1 MDDLEQ
7 FLSGGVAAAPA
18 TVRPKAPP
26 GPITPQKALGQA
38 DLATEIEGLQS
49 TLRDAVPGSPLHTR
63 TQQYLLEAQ
72 KELGGAAPAAKPM
85 APAPAAPPGDPLE
98 AFLSGA
104 PTAPSAQPQAPAQ
117 VPTPTAQV
125 ALAGPSVIQAAAAPA
140 ATKSKIGALAE
151 STLGSIAGGLETTG
165 AIGGGLLAQIPAGL
179 HGLYELATTQDP
191 AKAAKAVEE
200 THKFLTEKLQPSTP
214 EGQKY
219 LKGAAEVMG
228 KLNIPAEAIGQYALE
243 KTGSPAIATASEILL
258 NPLNAV
264 GAVGPAAKALG
275 AGAKAATKAAK
286 AGGAVAQ
293 DFSATAE
300 ALRTQFENKIQAT
313 SDAIRAER
321 AGGVAAAPAVPGAVV
336 PAAAPAMVAV
346 PTAQPGGRQSVGAA
360 AVDTETG
367 RVAQAQ
373 QLYDPIAL
381 SKDQATRNPADVR
394 FARETAKDP
403 VFGQALQEKYA
414 SDNAKLIN
422 NLDIHINKTGA
433 DLTGVGPG
441 ELGQALADVVTPYR
455 AGIKEAIAPAYD
467 AARAAG
473 QMAEPVDVT
482 GFRNYLSN
490 HQAEAIN
497 APILKSVEAKLKGL
511 TEGKATISVNDLE
524 EIRKMTGTLAQDSA
538 PNAYYGRQVIKMIDK
553 ATEGKGGPL
562 YQQARKL
569 HADYMREFE
578 NTPVIKNILAMKP
591 GKTQRAVAIEDLVD
605 KSMLK
610 GPRSDVE
617 QLFESLNKAGPE
629 GEQIIKE
636 LRGFVAQKIRDEAT
650 KSVTKDINGL
660 PYVSSHKLNSIITDL
675 DRSGKLEYI
684 FGKELADK
692 YRTINDVAKDVLTV
706 PQGTTNPSGT
716 ASTMLAAMAEMG
728 IQASTTGIPVPVTMI
743 AKHLYGKRQATKKN
757 TKINEFINYTKPP
770 ATPTGTTP

>member
-1 MDDLEQ
+1 MDELGQLILGERP
-7 FLSGGVAAAPA
+7 AAAPA
-18 TVRPKAPP
+18 AVRPKAAS
-26 GPITPQKALGQA
+26 GPVTPQKALGQA
-38 DLATEIEGLQS
+38 DLAGEIERLQS

-63 TQQYLLEAQ
+63 TQQYITEAQ
-72 KELGGAAPAAKPM
+72 KELGGATPAAKSM
-85 APAPAAPPGDPLE
+85 APMQQTPSAPADDLGQLILGTPAT
-98 AFLSGA
+98 S
-104 PTAPSAQPQAPAQ
+104 SAQPQAPAPAPAAAP
-117 VPTPTAQV
+117 V
-125 ALAGPSVIQAAAAPA
+125 AAAPA
-140 ATKSKIGALAE
+140 APKSKIGALTE
-151 STLGSIAGGLETTG
+151 STLGSIAGGLEATG

-179 HGLYELATTQDP
+179 RGLYELATTQDP

-219 LKGAAEVMG
+219 LKVTAEAMG

-258 NPLNAV
+258 NPLNAI

-275 AGAKAATKAAK
+275 AGAKAAAKAAK
-286 AGGAVAQ
+286 TGGAVAQ

-300 ALRTQFENKIQAT
+300 ALRTQFQNKIEAT
-313 SDAIRAER
+313 SDAIRAQR
-321 AGGVAAAPAVPGAVV
+321 AGGVAAAPAATPAM
-336 PAAAPAMVAV
+336 AAAPA
-346 PTAQPGGRQSVGAA
+346 AQPGGRQSVGAA

-433 DLTGVGPG
+433 ELTGVGPG
-441 ELGQALADVVTPYR
+441 ELGKALTDVVSPYQ
-455 AGIKEAIAPAYD
+455 ASIKGAIAPAYD

-473 QMAEPVDVT
+473 QMAEPVDVAV
-482 GFRNYLSN
+482 FRNYLKD

-497 APILKSVEAKLKGL
+497 APVLKSVEAKLKSL
-511 TEGKATISVNDLE
+511 TEGKTTISVNDLE

-569 HADYMREFE
+569 NADYMREFE

-591 GKTQRAVAIEDLVD
+591 GKTQRAVAIEDLVE

-617 QLFESLNKAGPE
+617 QLFTSLNKAGPE
-629 GEQIIKE
+629 GQQMVNE

-660 PYVSSHKLNSIITDL
+660 PYVSSHKLNSIVTDL
-675 DRSGKLEYI
+675 DRSGKLDYI

-716 ASTMLAAMAEMG
+716 ASTMLAAMTEMG
-728 IQASTTGIPVPVTMI
+728 VQAATTGIPVPVAMV
-743 AKHLYGKRQATKKN
+743 AKHIYGKRQAAKKT
-757 TKINEFINYTKPP
+757 TKINEFINYTQPP
-770 ATPTGTTP
+770 P

>member
-1 MDDLEQ
+1 MATFAELWSASEATAP
-7 FLSGGVAAAPA
+7 AAPNQTKAPA
-18 TVRPKAPP
+18 TV
-26 GPITPQKALGQA
+26 TPQKALGQA
-38 DLATEIEGLQS
+38 DLAGEIQRLQ
-49 TLRDAVPGSPLHTR
+49 TNLRDAVPGSPLHTR
-63 TQQYLLEAQ
+63 TQQYLSEAQ
-72 KELGGAAPAAKPM
+72 KELGGAAPAATSIAPAM
-85 APAPAAPPGDPLE
+85 APAPAPNSTEPQSFVDLWKASE
-98 AFLSGA
+98 SGQ
-104 PTAPSAQPQAPAQ
+104 SQAPA
-117 VPTPTAQV
+117 PAPAV
-125 ALAGPSVIQAAAAPA
+125 APVTAAPA
-140 ATKSKIGALAE
+140 ATKSKIGALTE
-151 STLGSIAGGLETTG
+151 STLGSIAGGLEATG
-165 AIGGGLLAQIPAGL
+165 AIGGGLLAQIPSGL
-179 HGLYELATTQDP
+179 RGLYELATTQDP

-214 EGQKY
+214 EGQRY
-219 LKGAAEVMG
+219 LKATAEAMG

-258 NPLNAV
+258 NPLNAI

-275 AGAKAATKAAK
+275 AGAKAAAKAAK

-300 ALRTQFENKIQAT
+300 ALRTQFQNKIEAT
-313 SDAIRAER
+313 SDAIRAQR
-321 AGGVAAAPAVPGAVV
+321 AGGVAAAPAATPAM
-336 PAAAPAMVAV
+336 AAAPAT
-346 PTAQPGGRQSVGAA
+346 PQLGGRQSVGAA

-433 DLTGVGPG
+433 ELTGVGPG
-441 ELGQALADVVTPYR
+441 ELGKALTDVVSPYQ
-455 AGIKEAIAPAYD
+455 ASIKGAIAPAYD

-473 QMAEPVDVT
+473 QMAEPVDVAV
-482 GFRNYLSN
+482 FRNYLKD

-497 APILKSVEAKLKGL
+497 APVLKSVEAKLKAL
-511 TEGKATISVNDLE
+511 TEGKTTISVNDLE

-569 HADYMREFE
+569 NADYMREFE

-591 GKTQRAVAIEDLVD
+591 GKTQRAVAIEDLVE

-617 QLFESLNKAGPE
+617 QLFTSLNKAGPE
-629 GEQIIKE
+629 GQQMVNE

-660 PYVSSHKLNSIITDL
+660 PYVSSHKLNSIVTDL
-675 DRSGKLEYI
+675 DRSGKLDYI

-716 ASTMLAAMAEMG
+716 ASTMLAAMTEMG
-728 IQASTTGIPVPVTMI
+728 VQAATTGIPVPVAML
-743 AKHLYGKRQATKKN
+743 AKHLYGKRQAAKKT
-757 TKINEFINYTKPP
+757 TKINEFINYTQPP
-770 ATPTGTTP
+770 P

>member
-7 FLSGGVAAAPA
+7 FLSGGTAAAPA
-18 TVRPKAPP
+18 AARPKAPP
-26 GPITPQKALGQA
+26 GPVTPQKALGQA
-38 DLATEIEGLQS
+38 DLAGEIERLQAN
-49 TLRDAVPGSPLHTR
+49 LRDAVPGSPLHTR
-63 TQQYLLEAQ
+63 TQQYLSEAQ
-72 KELGGAAPAAKPM
+72 KELGGAAPAARPM
-85 APAPAAPPGDPLE
+85 APAIAAPSGDSLE

-104 PTAPSAQPQAPAQ
+104 SASGAQPQAPAPAPAAAP
-117 VPTPTAQV
+117 V
-125 ALAGPSVIQAAAAPA
+125 AAAPA
-140 ATKSKIGALAE
+140 ATKSKIGTLTE
-151 STLGSIAGGLETTG
+151 STLGSIAGGLEATG

-179 HGLYELATTQDP
+179 RGLYELATTQDP

-219 LKGAAEVMG
+219 LKATADVMG

-258 NPLNAV
+258 NPLNVV

-286 AGGAVAQ
+286 SGGAVAQ

-300 ALRTQFENKIQAT
+300 ALRTQFQNKIEAT
-313 SDAIRAER
+313 SDAIRAQR
-321 AGGVAAAPAVPGAVV
+321 AGGVAATPAVPGAVV
-336 PAAAPAMVAV
+336 PAATPAMAAV
-346 PTAQPGGRQSVGAA
+346 PAAQPGGRQSVGAA
-360 AVDTETG
+360 AVDAETG

-433 DLTGVGPG
+433 ELTGVGAG
-441 ELGQALADVVTPYR
+441 ELGKALTDVVTPYQ
-455 AGIKEAIAPAYD
+455 AGIKGAIAPAYD

-473 QMAEPVDVT
+473 QMAEPVDVAV
-482 GFRNYLSN
+482 FRNYLKD

-497 APILKSVEAKLKGL
+497 APVLKSVEAKLKGL
-511 TEGKATISVNDLE
+511 TEGKTTISVNDLE

-569 HADYMREFE
+569 NENYMKEFE

-591 GKTQRAVAIEDLVD
+591 GKTQRAVAIEDLVE

-610 GPRSDVE
+610 GPARRVSRWSMSCAD
-617 QLFESLNKAGPE
+617 LWRRRFGTRPPRASPKILTACPTSARTSSTPSSPIWTAAGNWTTSSV
-629 GEQIIKE
+629 KSW
-636 LRGFVAQKIRDEAT
+636 RTSTAQ
-650 KSVTKDINGL
+650 
-660 PYVSSHKLNSIITDL
+660 
-675 DRSGKLEYI
+675 
-684 FGKELADK
+684 
-692 YRTINDVAKDVLTV
+692 
-706 PQGTTNPSGT
+706 
-716 ASTMLAAMAEMG
+716 STMWPRM
-728 IQASTTGIPVPVTMI
+728 
-743 AKHLYGKRQATKKN
+743 
-757 TKINEFINYTKPP
+757 F
-770 ATPTGTTP
+770 

>member
-7 FLSGGVAAAPA
+7 FLSGGTAAAPA
-18 TVRPKAPP
+18 TARPKAAS
-26 GPITPQKALGQA
+26 GPVTPQKALGQA
-38 DLATEIEGLQS
+38 DLAGEIERLQAN
-49 TLRDAVPGSPLHTR
+49 LRDAVPGSPLHTR
-63 TQQYLLEAQ
+63 TQQYLAEAQ
-72 KELGGAAPAAKPM
+72 KELGGAAPAARSMAPAM
-85 APAPAAPPGDPLE
+85 APAPAAPSGDSLE

-104 PTAPSAQPQAPAQ
+104 PAPSAQAPAPAPAAAP
-117 VPTPTAQV
+117 V
-125 ALAGPSVIQAAAAPA
+125 AAAPA
-140 ATKSKIGALAE
+140 APKSKIGTLTE
-151 STLGSIAGGLETTG
+151 STLGSLAGGLETVS
-165 AIGGGLLAQIPAGL
+165 AVGGGLLAQIPAGL
-179 HGLYELATTQDP
+179 RGLYELATTQDP

-219 LKGAAEVMG
+219 LKATADVMG
-228 KLNIPAEAIGQYALE
+228 KLNIPAEAIGQYTLE
-243 KTGSPAIATASEILL
+243 KTGSPALATASEILL

-264 GAVGPAAKALG
+264 GAIGPAAKALG
-275 AGAKAATKAAK
+275 AGAKAAAKAAK
-286 AGGAVAQ
+286 TGGAVAQ

-300 ALRTQFENKIQAT
+300 ALRTQFQNKIEAT
-313 SDAIRAER
+313 SDAIRAQR

-336 PAAAPAMVAV
+336 PAATPAMAAV
-346 PTAQPGGRQSVGAA
+346 PAAQPGGRQSVGAA
-360 AVDTETG
+360 AVDAETG

-433 DLTGVGPG
+433 ELTGVGAG
-441 ELGQALADVVTPYR
+441 ELGKALTDVVTPYQ
-455 AGIKEAIAPAYD
+455 AGIKGAIAPAYD

-473 QMAEPVDVT
+473 QMADPVDVAV
-482 GFRNYLSN
+482 FRNYLKD

-497 APILKSVEAKLKGL
+497 APVLKSVEAKLKTL
-511 TEGKATISVNDLE
+511 TEGKTTISVNDLE

-569 HADYMREFE
+569 NENYMREFE

-591 GKTQRAVAIEDLVD
+591 GKTQRAVAIEDLVE

-617 QLFESLNKAGPE
+617 QLFASLNKAGPQ
-629 GEQIIKE
+629 GQQMVNE

-660 PYVSSHKLNSIITDL
+660 PYVSSHKLNSIVTDL
-675 DRSGKLEYI
+675 DRSGKLDYI

-716 ASTMLAAMAEMG
+716 ASTMIAAMTEMG
-728 IQASTTGIPVPVTMI
+728 VQAATTGIPVPLVMI
-743 AKHLYGKRQATKKN
+743 GKQLYGKRQAAKKN
-757 TKINEFINYTKPP
+757 TKINEFINYTKPQKAP
-770 ATPTGTTP
+770 PLGGPTP

>member
-7 FLSGGVAAAPA
+7 FLSGNTAATPAAA
-18 TVRPKAPP
+18 RPKAPP
-26 GPITPQKALGQA
+26 GPVTPQKALGQA
-38 DLATEIEGLQS
+38 DLAGEVERLQS

-63 TQQYLLEAQ
+63 TQQYLSEAQ
-72 KELGGAAPAAKPM
+72 KELGGTAPAARPM
-85 APAPAAPPGDPLE
+85 APAMPAPSGDSLE

-104 PTAPSAQPQAPAQ
+104 PAPSAQPQAPAPAAASAP
-117 VPTPTAQV
+117 V
-125 ALAGPSVIQAAAAPA
+125 AAAPA
-140 ATKSKIGALAE
+140 APKSKIGALTE
-151 STLGSIAGGLETTG
+151 STLGSIAGGLETAS

-179 HGLYELATTQDP
+179 RGLYELATTQDP

-219 LKGAAEVMG
+219 LKATADVMG
-228 KLNIPAEAIGQYALE
+228 KLNIPAEAIGQYTLE
-243 KTGSPAIATASEILL
+243 KTGSPALATASEILL
-258 NPLNAV
+258 NPLNAIS
-264 GAVGPAAKALG
+264 GIGPAAKALG
-275 AGAKAATKAAK
+275 AGAKAAGKAAK
-286 AGGAVAQ
+286 AGGAVGQ

-300 ALRTQFENKIQAT
+300 ALRTQFQNKIEAT
-313 SDAIRAER
+313 SDAIRAQR
-321 AGGVAAAPAVPGAVV
+321 AGGVAATPAVPGAVV
-336 PAAAPAMVAV
+336 PAAAPAMA
-346 PTAQPGGRQSVGAA
+346 AQPGGRQSVGAA

-403 VFGQALQEKYA
+403 IFGQALQEKYA
-414 SDNAKLIN
+414 NDNAKLIN

-433 DLTGVGPG
+433 ELTGVGAG
-441 ELGQALADVVTPYR
+441 ELGKALTDVVTPYQ
-455 AGIKEAIAPAYD
+455 AGIKGAIAPAYD

-473 QMAEPVDVT
+473 QMAEPVDVAV
-482 GFRNYLSN
+482 FRNYLKD

-497 APILKSVEAKLKGL
+497 APVLKSVEAKLKGL
-511 TEGKATISVNDLE
+511 TEGKTTISVNDLE

-569 HADYMREFE
+569 NADYMREFE

-591 GKTQRAVAIEDLVD
+591 GKTQRAVAIEDLVE
-605 KSMLK
+605 KSMLR

-617 QLFESLNKAGPE
+617 QLFTSLNKAGPQ
-629 GEQIIKE
+629 GQQMVNE

-660 PYVSSHKLNSIITDL
+660 PYVSSHKLNSIVTDL
-675 DRSGKLEYI
+675 DRSGKLDYI

-716 ASTMLAAMAEMG
+716 ASTMLAAMTEMATQSAMG
-728 IQASTTGIPVPVTMI
+728 NIPVPMVMI
-743 AKHLYGKRQATKKN
+743 GKHLYGKRQAAKKT
-757 TKINEFINYTKPP
+757 TKINEFINYTQPP
-770 ATPTGTTP
+770 P

>member
-1 MDDLEQ
+1 MATFAELWSASE
-7 FLSGGVAAAPA
+7 AAAPA
-18 TVRPKAPP
+18 APGQTKAPATV
-26 GPITPQKALGQA
+26 TPQKALGQA
-38 DLATEIEGLQS
+38 DLAGEIERLQAN
-49 TLRDAVPGSPLHTR
+49 LRDAVPGSPLHTR
-63 TQQYLLEAQ
+63 TQQYLSEAQ
-72 KELGGAAPAAKPM
+72 KELGGAVPAARSMAPAM
-85 APAPAAPPGDPLE
+85 APAPAPDSTEPKSFVDLWKASE
-98 AFLSGA
+98 S
-104 PTAPSAQPQAPAQ
+104 SQPQAQAPA
-117 VPTPTAQV
+117 PAP
-125 ALAGPSVIQAAAAPA
+125 AAAPVVAAPA
-140 ATKSKIGALAE
+140 APKSKIGALTE
-151 STLGSIAGGLETTG
+151 STLGSIAGGLET
-165 AIGGGLLAQIPAGL
+165 ASAVGGGLLAQIPAGL
-179 HGLYELATTQDP
+179 RGLYELATTQDP

-219 LKGAAEVMG
+219 LKATADVMG
-228 KLNIPAEAIGQYALE
+228 KLNIPAEAIGQYTLE

-264 GAVGPAAKALG
+264 GGIGPVAKALG
-275 AGAKAATKAAK
+275 AGAKAVGKAAK
-286 AGGAVAQ
+286 AGGAVGQ

-300 ALRTQFENKIQAT
+300 ALRTQFQNKIEAT
-313 SDAIRAER
+313 SDAIRAQR
-321 AGGVAAAPAVPGAVV
+321 AGGVAA
-336 PAAAPAMVAV
+336 PAAAPALAAA
-346 PTAQPGGRQSVGAA
+346 PITPQLGGRQSVGAA

-433 DLTGVGPG
+433 ELTGVGPG
-441 ELGQALADVVTPYR
+441 ELGKALTDVVSPYQ
-455 AGIKEAIAPAYD
+455 ASIKGAIAPAYD

-473 QMAEPVDVT
+473 QMAEPVDVAV
-482 GFRNYLSN
+482 FRNYLKD

-497 APILKSVEAKLKGL
+497 APVLKSVEAKLKAL
-511 TEGKATISVNDLE
+511 TEGKTTISVNDLE

-569 HADYMREFE
+569 NADYMREFE

-591 GKTQRAVAIEDLVD
+591 GKTQRAVAIEDLVE

-617 QLFESLNKAGPE
+617 QLFTSLNKAGPQ
-629 GEQIIKE
+629 GQQMVNE

-660 PYVSSHKLNSIITDL
+660 PYVSSHKLNSIVTDL
-675 DRSGKLEYI
+675 DRSGKLDYI

-728 IQASTTGIPVPVTMI
+728 AQSAMGSIPVPIVMI
-743 AKHLYGKRQATKKN
+743 GKHLYGKRQATKKH
-757 TKINEFINYTKPP
+757 TKINEFINYTKPQEAP
-770 ATPTGTTP
+770 PFGGPTP

>member
-1 MDDLEQ
+1 MATFAELWSASE
-7 FLSGGVAAAPA
+7 AAAPTAPGQTKAPA
-18 TVRPKAPP
+18 TV
-26 GPITPQKALGQA
+26 TPQKALGQA
-38 DLATEIEGLQS
+38 DLAGEIEKLQAN
-49 TLRDAVPGSPLHTR
+49 LRDAVPGSPLHTR
-63 TQQYLLEAQ
+63 TQQYLSEAQ
-72 KELGGAAPAAKPM
+72 KELGGAVPTARSMAPAM
-85 APAPAAPPGDPLE
+85 APAPAPDSTEPKSFVDLWKASE
-98 AFLSGA
+98 S
-104 PTAPSAQPQAPAQ
+104 SQPQAQAPAPAPAAAP
-117 VPTPTAQV
+117 V
-125 ALAGPSVIQAAAAPA
+125 AAAPA
-140 ATKSKIGALAE
+140 APKSKIGALTE
-151 STLGSIAGGLETTG
+151 STLGSIAGGLEATG

-179 HGLYELATTQDP
+179 RGLYELATTQDP

-219 LKGAAEVMG
+219 LKATAEAMG

-258 NPLNAV
+258 NPLNAI

-275 AGAKAATKAAK
+275 AGAKAVGKAAK
-286 AGGAVAQ
+286 AGGAVGQ

-300 ALRTQFENKIQAT
+300 ALRTQFQNKIEAT
-313 SDAIRAER
+313 SDAIRAQR
-321 AGGVAAAPAVPGAVV
+321 AGGVAVAPAVPGAVV
-336 PAAAPAMVAV
+336 PAATPAMAAV
-346 PTAQPGGRQSVGAA
+346 PAAQPGGRQSVGAA

-433 DLTGVGPG
+433 ELTGTGPG
-441 ELGQALADVVTPYR
+441 ELGQALANVVAPYQVR
-455 AGIKEAIAPAYD
+455 IKAAITPAYD

-473 QMAEPVDVT
+473 QMAEPVDVAV
-482 GFRNYLSN
+482 FRNYLAK

-497 APILKSVEAKLKGL
+497 APVLQSVEKKLQML
-511 TEGKATISVNDLE
+511 TEGNPTISVNDLE
-524 EIRKMTGTLAQDSA
+524 EIRKMTGTLAQSGG
-538 PNAYYGRQVIKMIDK
+538 PNSYYGRQVIKMIDK

-569 HADYMREFE
+569 NADYMQEFE
-578 NTPVIKNILAMKP
+578 STPVIKNILAMKP
-591 GKTQRAVAIEDLVD
+591 GKTTRSVAIEDLVD
-605 KSMLK
+605 KSLLR

-617 QLFESLNKAGPE
+617 QLFTSLNKAGPE
-629 GEQIIKE
+629 GQQMVNEM
-636 LRGFVAQKIRDEAT
+636 RGFVAQKIRDEAT
-650 KSVTKDINGL
+650 KSVTKDVNGL
-660 PYVSSHKLNSIITDL
+660 PYVSSHKLNAIITDL
-675 DRSGKLEYI
+675 DKSGKLEYI

-716 ASTMLAAMAEMG
+716 ASTMIAAMTEMG
-728 IQASTTGIPVPVTMI
+728 VQAATTGIPVPLVMI
-743 AKHLYGKRQATKKN
+743 GKQLYGKRQAAKKN
-757 TKINEFINYTKPP
+757 TKINEFINYTKPQEAP
-770 ATPTGTTP
+770 PFGGPTP